1 MLYLV
6 SIKTKNYTFKGSMMK
21 NILIEQNTHWQGV
34 MQPYVKRKKLTQLIS
49 YLPTRQ
55 IITISGIRRSGKS
68 TLAKEAIRHLI
79 SDGVNPYNILFVNLE
94 QPYFLEYQHDANYLN
109 VIYDEY
115 LKIANPQGKIYV
127 LFDEIQ
133 FFENWQVFIKS
144 KYESSDIKFIITGSN
159 SSLLSNDL
167 NTLLSGRTLGIHLDT
182 FSFEE
187 FLDYKEIAYGT
198 LLERVSNRIAIA
210 RAKEEYLQWG
220 GFYEVFDEPNELI
233 KKDILINYARNII
246 YQDII
251 PRYGIRN
258 ANELERLFFYLL
270 SNATGIINYSKLAEI
285 FDISDRKIKEYIGY
299 FEDVFL
305 LRRLDRYHTKPKER
319 IRSAKKIYIED
330 NGFLQ
335 IAPKHS
341 KNLGIALENKVYNIL
356 YSNDDRVTYMRE
368 KYEVDFYSE
377 GVLYQ
382 VAYNIED
389 EKTRKRELGAF
400 KYFKTDDTKACR
412 VITLDTNEVVDDI
425 EVLSF
430 DEFVLEGE

>member
-1 MLYLV
+1 ME
-6 SIKTKNYTFKGSMMK
+6 K
-21 NILIEQNTHWQGV
+21 ILLEQNLHWQG
-34 MQPYVKRKKLTQLIS
+34 QTKTYIKREKLTELIL

-55 IITISGIRRSGKS
+55 IITISGIRRCGKS

-79 SDGVNPYNILFVNLE
+79 ESGVNPYNILFVNLE

-109 VIYDEY
+109 TIYDEY
-115 LKIANPQGKIYV
+115 LKIANPQGKTYV
-127 LFDEIQ
+127 IFDEIQ
-133 FFENWQVFIKS
+133 FFQNWQVFIKS

-159 SSLLSNDL
+159 SSLLSHDL
-167 NTLLSGRTLGIHLDT
+167 NTLLSGRTLGIQLDT
-182 FSFEE
+182 FSFQE
-187 FLDYKEIAYGT
+187 FLDYKEIAYSSRI
-198 LLERVSNRIAIA
+198 ERVSNRIAIA
-210 RAKEEYLQWG
+210 RAKEEYLKWG

-246 YQDII
+246 YQDIV

-258 ANELERLFFYLL
+258 SSELERLFFYLL
-270 SNATGIINYSKLAEI
+270 SNVTGIVNYSRLAEI

-305 LRRLDRYHTKPKER
+305 LRRVDRYHTKPKER
-319 IRSAKKIYIED
+319 IRSAKKIYVKD

-341 KNLGIALENKVYNIL
+341 KNLGIALENKIYNIL
-356 YSNDDRVTYMRE
+356 YANDESVTYMRE
-368 KYEVDFYSE
+368 KYEVDFYSQN
-377 GVLYQ
+377 VLYQ

-412 VITLDTNEVVDDI
+412 VITLDTNEMVDDI

-430 DEFVLEGE
+430 DVFILES